1 METSGPDYLTT
12 KELAE
17 LLRIKERKVYDLA
30 SNGEIP
36 CVRAVGK
43 LLFPAGEIAAWM
55 GAARSGPLVEN
66 EKRPLVLAGS
76 HDPLLDW
83 ALRQSGSG
91 LAAFFDGSSDGLERF
106 AHQEALASGLHLRGT
121 DGGWNVEAVTQRF
134 SRDPVVLIE
143 WARRD
148 CGLIVAAGNPKGI
161 GRLSDLAALKVA
173 RRQAGAGGSVHFE
186 ALLSEAGMDP
196 AALDGPEAPA
206 RTEDDL
212 ARLIMEER
220 ADAAFGLR
228 AVAAQFRLGFVPLSS
243 DRFDLLVSR
252 KAYFEPAFQRL
263 VAFSRTPDFRE
274 RARDMAGYDI
284 SRTGHVHFN
293 GGGR

>member
-1 METSGPDYLTT
+1 METSRPDYLTT

-43 LLFPAGEIAAWM
+43 LLFPADEIAAWM
-55 GAARSGPLVEN
+55 GAARSGPLVES

-91 LAAFFDGSSDGLERF
+91 LAAFFDGSGDGLERF
-106 AHQEALASGLHLRGT
+106 ACREALACGLHLRGKRG
-121 DGGWNVEAVTQRF
+121 DWNIEAVAQRF
-134 SRDPVVLIE
+134 SGDPIVLIE

-148 CGLIVAAGNPKGI
+148 CGLIVAAGNPKAIEG
-161 GRLSDLAALKVA
+161 LADLATLNVA

-186 ALLSEAGMDP
+186 ALLREAGLDP
-196 AALDGPEAPA
+196 QALRSPDGPA

-212 ARLIMEER
+212 ARLVIEER

-228 AVAAQFRLGFVPLSS
+228 AVAAQFRLGFVPQSS

-252 KAYFEPAFQRL
+252 KAYFEPPFQRL
-263 VAFSRTPDFRE
+263 VAFIRTPDFTE
-274 RARDMAGYDI
+274 RARAMTGYDI
-284 SRTGHVHFN
+284 SRIGQVHFN

>member
-1 METSGPDYLTT
+1 MEMSGPDYLTT

-55 GAARSGPLVEN
+55 GAARSGPLVQD

-91 LAAFFDGSSDGLERF
+91 LAAFFDGSGDGLERF
-106 AHQEALASGLHLRGT
+106 GRREALACGLHLRGQ
-121 DGGWNVEAVTQRF
+121 DGDWNTEAVARRF
-134 SRDPVVLIE
+134 AGDPVVLIE

-148 CGLIVAAGNPKGI
+148 CGLIVAAGNPKAI
-161 GRLSDLAALKVA
+161 GALSDLQGLRIA
-173 RRQAGAGGSVHFE
+173 RRQPGAGGSVHFE
-186 ALLSEAGMDP
+186 ALLRDAGLEPDTFQGP
-196 AALDGPEAPA
+196 DGPA

-212 ARLIMEER
+212 ARLVMEER

-228 AVAAQFRLGFVPLSS
+228 AVAAQFRLGFVPLSN

-252 KAYFEPAFQRL
+252 KAYFEPPFQRL
-263 VAFSRTPDFRE
+263 VAFARTPAFAE
-274 RARDMAGYDI
+274 RARDMTGYDI
-284 SRTGHVHFN
+284 SRTGLVHFN

>member
-55 GAARSGPLVEN
+55 GAARSGPQVED
-66 EKRPLVLAGS
+66 ERRPLVLAGS

-91 LAAFFDGSSDGLERF
+91 LAAFFDGSCDGLERF
-106 AHQEALASGLHLRGT
+106 ANREAMACGLHLRGT
-121 DGGWNVEAVTQRF
+121 DGSWNVDAVAKRF

-143 WARRD
+143 WARRE
-148 CGLIVAAGNPKGI
+148 CGLIVASGNPKAIAG
-161 GRLSDLAALKVA
+161 LSDLPALRVA

-186 ALLSEAGMDP
+186 ALLFEAGLDFEI
-196 AALDGPEAPA
+196 LDGPEALA

-212 ARLIMEER
+212 ARLVMEER

-228 AVAAQFRLGFVPLSS
+228 AVAAQFRLGFVPLAE
-243 DRFDLLVSR
+243 DRFDLLVGR
-252 KAYFEPAFQRL
+252 KAYFEPSFQRL
-263 VAFSRTPDFRE
+263 TGFMRSPEFAE
-274 RARDMAGYDI
+274 RARTMAGYDV
-284 SRTGHVHFN
+284 SRTGMVHFN